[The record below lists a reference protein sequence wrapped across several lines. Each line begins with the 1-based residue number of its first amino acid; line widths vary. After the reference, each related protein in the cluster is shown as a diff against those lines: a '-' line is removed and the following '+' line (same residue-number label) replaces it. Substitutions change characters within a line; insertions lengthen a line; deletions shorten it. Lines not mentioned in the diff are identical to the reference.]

1 MRTSWIVAAAA
12 LSLLMVSCTLD
23 EDVAVPAF
31 ADSDFITQT
40 NPLTPGQ
47 EEAVEGVYFVELGR
61 ERFGDSVVIKKSGDR
76 LSIFSGVQSGYFI
89 LQAGRLDSVFFFQ
102 GYWRRQVSTETGA
115 AILRIDKDEGGR
127 RLMGDPS
134 STGLIRLKGG
144 LGAGDSNPNE
154 QASFRYSRPINPVTK
169 AMRFYVVAHRGG
181 GRTSDFIP
189 KSENSVELIRIAER
203 FGASGIEIDVRLSKD
218 GIPYLYH
225 DNGLNNRLVMKTPLV
240 GPSEEYTFAQ
250 LRSFVTL
257 LNGERI
263 PSLDEVLKAVVEETT
278 LKFVWLDSKSEEKGL
293 LAKVLPI
300 QQKYLQLAQ
309 QRGRELEIVIGM
321 PTEEVLNEFLALPS
335 YQTIPSLC
343 ELETED
349 VRQANSRVWGPRWTR
364 GTLDQEVASI
374 RSEGRLAIPWT
385 LDVNGYIQQYVN
397 RGIYDGILTNY
408 PMTVAYYHYMR

>member
-1 MRTSWIVAAAA
+1 
-12 LSLLMVSCTLD
+12 
-23 EDVAVPAF
+23 
-31 ADSDFITQT
+31 
-40 NPLTPGQ
+40 
-47 EEAVEGVYFVELGR
+47 
-61 ERFGDSVVIKKSGDR
+61 
-76 LSIFSGVQSGYFI
+76 
-89 LQAGRLDSVFFFQ
+89 
-102 GYWRRQVSTETGA
+102 
-115 AILRIDKDEGGR
+115 
-127 RLMGDPS
+127 
-134 STGLIRLKGG
+134 
-144 LGAGDSNPNE
+144 
-154 QASFRYSRPINPVTK
+154 
-169 AMRFYVVAHRGG
+169 MRFYVVAHRGG